1 VEDPTTQNNVGS
13 KSRESKESSKQACE
27 SREQTMRNNYVAL
40 LWMDE
45 QAEKSGIPN
54 RLSAGTKEE
63 AMRLATT
70 LDSCKYS
77 WLEVRDGDHI
87 TVQRIV
93 REGYV

>member
-1 VEDPTTQNNVGS
+1 
-13 KSRESKESSKQACE
+13 
-27 SREQTMRNNYVAL
+27 MRNNYVAV

-70 LDSCKYS
+70 LDSCKDS